1 MIESVVDVFFLYT
14 YVQVQIRVED
24 TTVVRNKTDKQWNF
38 FFLIFTVTRRFTVSI
53 KLQNA
58 AEVS

>member
-38 FFLIFTVTRRFTVSI
+38 FFFNIHRYKKIYSFY
-53 KLQNA
+53 
-58 AEVS
+58 